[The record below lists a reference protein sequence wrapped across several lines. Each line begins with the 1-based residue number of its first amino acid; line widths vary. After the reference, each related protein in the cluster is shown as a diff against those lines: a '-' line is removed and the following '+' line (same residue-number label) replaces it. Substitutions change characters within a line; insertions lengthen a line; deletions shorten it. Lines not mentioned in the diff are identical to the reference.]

1 MEYQLEILL
10 STYNG
15 EHYLS
20 DQVDSLLSQSF
31 TDWRLL
37 IRDDGSTDRTQAIID
52 AYITSHPDKIILLKD
67 EIGCVGTSQSYSQL
81 LRQSTAPY
89 IALCDQD
96 DSWISE
102 KLAIQMS
109 KMLEEENKTGKDFP
123 LLINTDLMVTTHTL
137 DILSKS
143 LWSYQY
149 INPVKRCSLRNLLV
163 QNHITG
169 CTCLMNR
176 ALVNNA
182 LPIAEGAVMHDWWI
196 ALIAAAKGKIISIKT
211 PTVLYRQHKYNTVGA
226 KKWCFL
232 FIVKQL
238 YKGSASYQDSYKQTR
253 AQAEALINSGLIDGD
268 SMLITQKYVGMFEK
282 SWLKRRKIML
292 SEGFYK
298 YGLLRNL
305 AMFLYL

>member
-1 MEYQLEILL
+1 
-10 STYNG
+10 
-15 EHYLS
+15 
-20 DQVDSLLSQSF
+20 
-31 TDWRLL
+31 
-37 IRDDGSTDRTQAIID
+37 
-52 AYITSHPDKIILLKD
+52 
-67 EIGCVGTSQSYSQL
+67 
-81 LRQSTAPY
+81 
-89 IALCDQD
+89 
-96 DSWISE
+96 
-102 KLAIQMS
+102 
-109 KMLEEENKTGKDFP
+109 
-123 LLINTDLMVTTHTL
+123 
-137 DILSKS
+137 
-143 LWSYQY
+143 
-149 INPVKRCSLRNLLV
+149 
-163 QNHITG
+163 
-169 CTCLMNR
+169 MNR

>member
-1 MEYQLEILL
+1 MSYQLELLL

-20 DQVDSLLSQSF
+20 DQIDSLFAQSF

-67 EIGCVGTSQSYSQL
+67 EIGCVGTSQSYSHL

-102 KLAIQMS
+102 KLAIQMN

-123 LLINTDLMVTTHTL
+123 LLINTDLMVTTNTL
-137 DILSKS
+137 DILSES
-143 LWSYQY
+143 LWSYQN
-149 INPVKRCSLRNLLV
+149 INPVKMYPLKNLLI
-163 QNHITG
+163 QNHVTG
-169 CTCLMNR
+169 CTFLMNR

-196 ALIAAAKGKIISIKT
+196 ALVASAKGKIISLST
-211 PTVLYRQHKYNTVGA
+211 PTVLYRQHKHNTVGA
-226 KKWCFL
+226 KKWCFM
-232 FIVKQL
+232 FVVKAFL
-238 YKGSASYQDSYKQTR
+238 NGSTRYLDSYKQTK
-253 AQAEALINSGLIDGD
+253 AQAEALINSGLIDGN
-268 SMLITQKYVGMFEK
+268 SMLITQKYIGMFEK
-282 SWLKRRKIML
+282 NWLERRKIMYR
-292 SEGFYK
+292 EGFYK

-305 AMFLYL
+305 AMFIYL